1 MTAFKERFKSL
12 RLGRHLTQREL
23 ADALKISKSTVSM
36 YEAGAR
42 EPDHE
47 TTELIADYFN
57 VDVDYLLGR
66 SDVTMRYVD
75 PNSYYSDPTVTAL
88 ANKLKDN
95 DNYRALFEAASK
107 VKPEDIDFVTSF
119 IKRMGGDL

>member
-1 MTAFKERFKSL
+1 MTAFKDRFKEL
-12 RLGRHLTQREL
+12 RQGRHLTQREL
-23 ADALKISKSTVSM
+23 ADALKISKSAVSM

-47 TTELIADYFN
+47 TTEAIADYFN
-57 VDVDYLLGR
+57 VDVDYLFGR
-66 SDVTMRYVD
+66 SDVTMRYVK
-75 PNSYYSDPTVTAL
+75 PNSYYDDPTVTAL

-95 DNYRALFEAASK
+95 DRYRVLFDAAST
-107 VKPEDIDFVTSF
+107 VKPEDIDFVTQF